1 MIVNT
6 RYRQLGDTLRT
17 GTWRLIFR
25 QQHTETTCPAQ
36 TCTGVQSRL

>member
-17 GTWRLIFR
+17 GPQPSICGH
-25 QQHTETTCPAQ
+25 QYTETTWPA
-36 TCTGVQSRL
+36 